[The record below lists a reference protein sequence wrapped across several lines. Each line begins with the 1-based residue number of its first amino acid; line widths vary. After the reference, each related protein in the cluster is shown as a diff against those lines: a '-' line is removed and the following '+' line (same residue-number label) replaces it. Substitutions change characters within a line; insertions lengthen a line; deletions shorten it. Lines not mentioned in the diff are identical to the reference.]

1 MKATILTYKA
11 DAHEALRKT
20 LADAD
25 IECEAAVG
33 RLSQFATLGATA
45 RDLLIAETDGSRSE
59 LAVVERIAAQHP
71 QLPIIL
77 AAPDPGREFLLEA
90 MRLGVRE
97 VLALP
102 FKPEAVRE
110 VIDRLRQRLA
120 PASRPQGKVIVF
132 QPSKGGSGATF
143 LASNLAFALAQGN
156 RRVAL
161 LDLNLQ
167 FGDAALHVTDMS
179 GSTTVADIAQ
189 NIERLDEEFLM
200 SSMIRVTPDFG
211 VLPSPESPDGAL
223 SVRPESVQRMLEVA
237 RGRFDYVVVDIDRN
251 LDPVSIRAL
260 DCADSIMVVLQLTL
274 PFIRDA
280 KRLLAV
286 FDSLGYSRDKVRLI
300 VNRHQKGGDIDLAD
314 VEATLGLPV
323 DYTIPNSFNAV
334 VASINQG
341 TPIVRLD
348 PNDKVSK
355 SLMDIARH
363 MEQRSSTPA
372 GGWLSRL
379 LKKKVA

>member
-1 MKATILTYKA
+1 MHKAETS
-11 DAHEALRKT
+11 EALSRIMAE
-20 LADAD
+20 ADVECD
-25 IECEAAVG
+25 IVTSNL
-33 RLSQFATLGATA
+33 RQFASNGTA
-45 RDLLIAETDGSRSE
+45 VHDLLVAETDGSAAD
-59 LAVVERIAAQHP
+59 LATVERITSQYPSLAM
-71 QLPIIL
+71 IL
-77 AAPDPGREFLLEA
+77 AAVDPSNDFLLKA

-102 FKPEAVRE
+102 FKPEAVKD
-110 VIDRLRQRLA
+110 VVDRLRQRLA

-143 LASNLAFALAQGN
+143 LASNLAFALSQGN
-156 RRVAL
+156 RQVAL

-167 FGDAALHVTDMS
+167 FGDAALHVTDLN
-179 GSTTVADIAQ
+179 GNTTVADIAQ
-189 NIERLDEEFLM
+189 NIQRLDEEFLM

-223 SVRPESVQRMLEVA
+223 LVRPESVQRMLEVA
-237 RGRFDYVVVDIDRN
+237 RGRFDYVIVDIDRN

-260 DCADSIMVVLQLTL
+260 DCADTIMVVLQLTL

-280 KRLLAV
+280 KRLLTV
-286 FDSLGYSRDKVRLI
+286 FDSLGYSRDKVRVI
-300 VNRHQKGGDIDLAD
+300 VNRYQKGGDIDLAD
-314 VEATLGLPV
+314 VEATLGV
-323 DYTIPNSFNAV
+323 QVGYTLPNSFNAV

-355 SLMDIARH
+355 ALMDIVRH
-363 MEQRSSTPA
+363 MERRSGTPV

-379 LKKKVA
+379 FKKVA

>member
-1 MKATILTYKA
+1 MKSTLVMHKA
-11 DAHEALRKT
+11 ETSEALSRIMAE
-20 LADAD
+20 ADVECD
-25 IECEAAVG
+25 IVTSNL
-33 RLSQFATLGATA
+33 RQFASNGTA
-45 RDLLIAETDGSRSE
+45 VHDLLVAETDGSAAD
-59 LAVVERIAAQHP
+59 LATVERITSQYPSLAM
-71 QLPIIL
+71 IL
-77 AAPDPGREFLLEA
+77 AAVDPSNDFLLKA

-102 FKPEAVRE
+102 FKPEAVKD
-110 VIDRLRQRLA
+110 VVDRLRQRLA

-143 LASNLAFALAQGN
+143 LASNLAFALSQGN
-156 RRVAL
+156 RQVAL

-167 FGDAALHVTDMS
+167 FGDAALHVTDLN
-179 GSTTVADIAQ
+179 GNTTVADIAQ
-189 NIERLDEEFLM
+189 NIQRLDEEFLM

-223 SVRPESVQRMLEVA
+223 LVRPESVQRMLEVA
-237 RGRFDYVVVDIDRN
+237 RGRFDYVIVDIDRN

-260 DCADSIMVVLQLTL
+260 DCADTIMVVLQLTL

-280 KRLLAV
+280 KRLLTV
-286 FDSLGYSRDKVRLI
+286 FDSLGYSRDKVRVI
-300 VNRHQKGGDIDLAD
+300 VNRYQKGGDIDLAD
-314 VEATLGLPV
+314 VEATLGV
-323 DYTIPNSFNAV
+323 QVGYTLPNSFNAV

-355 SLMDIARH
+355 ALMDIVRH
-363 MEQRSSTPA
+363 MERRSGTPV

-379 LKKKVA
+379 FKKVA